1 MQRSKRLQDKGKL
14 PLTTFELAALDNH
27 AIIFCIR
34 YSQAR
39 MILNMM
45 MNSSSITS
53 FKKEHIYIQ
62 YKLPY

>member
-14 PLTTFELAALDNH
+14 PLTTFELAVLDNH

-39 MILNMM
+39 MILNVM
-45 MNSSSITS
+45 MNSSSLTF
-53 FKKEHIYIQ
+53 FKKRTYIH
-62 YKLPY
+62 PV